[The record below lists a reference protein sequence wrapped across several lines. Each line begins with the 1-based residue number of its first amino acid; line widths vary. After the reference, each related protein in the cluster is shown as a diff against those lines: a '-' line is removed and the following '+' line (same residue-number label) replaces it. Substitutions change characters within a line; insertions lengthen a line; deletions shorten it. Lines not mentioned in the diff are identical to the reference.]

1 MLFEELGLPTVTV
14 GTSAFTDL
22 LQLEAEQRGL
32 GELARLIVPHP
43 LGGLKPERVRARVD
57 DGVVDALESA
67 LTGGGG
73 A

>member
-1 MLFEELGLPTVTV
+1 MTI

-32 GELARLIVPHP
+32 PALERIIVPHP
-43 LGGLKPERVRARVD
+43 IGGLKPEAIAGKVGD
-57 DGVVDALESA
+57 DVIDQLHAA
-67 LTGGGG
+67 LT